1 MDLENINIVWLF
13 ICGVFTAAGGLFIW
27 LKTTKTNV
35 LKDISENK
43 KSIKVNDVEGNKAMV
58 EQIDYLLKQITVMS
72 DVMLKDKIELSQTKT
87 KEIKYQD
94 RENRFLEAI
103 KMIKLAC
110 ESCKI
115 NTERILNDFEL

>member
-1 MDLENINIVWLF
+1 MELIELNGVWIF
-13 ICGVFTAAGGLFIW
+13 ISGVISSAGGLFVW
-27 LKTTKTNV
+27 LKTTKTTV

-58 EQIDYLLKQITVMS
+58 EQIDYLLKQITIMS

-94 RENRFLEAI
+94 RENRFFEAI

-115 NTERILNDFEL
+115 NTERILNDFQL

>member
-1 MDLENINIVWLF
+1 MSLDEAKEFWVF
-13 ICGVFTAAGGLFIW
+13 ISGVVVALGSLFIW
-27 LKTTKTNV
+27 LKTTKSNV

-58 EQIDYLLKQITVMS
+58 EQIDYLLHQITLMS
-72 DVMLKDKIELSQTKT
+72 ESMIKDKIELSQTKT

-103 KMIKLAC
+103 RMIKLAC

-115 NTERILNDFEL
+115 NTERILNDFQL